1 MPVLR
6 HAFSV
11 SVAADFDHPP
21 RALRLTLP
29 WPLANELLSFH
40 PANRLCADDPIAS
53 AVTTFVDAFLSSIG
67 IPDGK
72 TYPNLGNFRTLY
84 APFQTA
90 VLGGIAPGIVACIE
104 VIVGFVGGVLT
115 ILTTL
120 DPGAVA
126 APP

>member
-1 MPVLR
+1 MKSIRLELPDK
-6 HAFSV
+6 
-11 SVAADFDHPP
+11 VAE
-21 RALRLTLP
+21 ALNTMVQRGSL
-29 WPLANELLSFH
+29 
-40 PANRLCADDPIAS
+40 
-53 AVTTFVDAFLSSIG
+53 VTTFVDAFLSSIG

-90 VLGGIAPGIVACIE
+90 VLGGIAPGIVACVD
-104 VIVGFVGGVLT
+104 VIVGFVGGVRT